1 MNEKRK
7 RIMKIIIGIVALAM
21 IISTFAGVFANRSA
35 KTENQT
41 KVTKDSISNKDK
53 KAINDSLKK
62 DIPQDVKKDMENA
75 KVQVKDNK
83 VNAVIVATK
92 ELNQIQL
99 DNVAE
104 QYARSLESKY
114 KGKEVN
120 VKVMYKNQVA
130 SDFNGTTISLGKG
143 IPSAKVEISPGLVMS
158 NRYVRVILNTP
169 NPEKYSVEV
178 LGKKLEYKSNKK
190 FFHNIVDSYDENAIK
205 KGLKITLKK

>member
-7 RIMKIIIGIVALAM
+7 KLMKIIIAMVALAM
-21 IISTFAGVFANRSA
+21 IVSTFAGIFGNRSA
-35 KTENQT
+35 KTENET
-41 KVTKDSISNKDK
+41 KVTKDSISTKDK
-53 KAINDSLKK
+53 KAINDTLNK
-62 DIPQDVKKDMENA
+62 DIPEDVKKDMQNA
-75 KVQVKDNK
+75 KVQVKDNT
-83 VNAVIVATK
+83 VSAVIVATK

-104 QYARSLESKY
+104 QYARTLESKY

-130 SDFNGTTISLGKG
+130 SDFNGTTINLGKG
-143 IPSAKVEISPGLVMS
+143 IPSAKVEIAPGLVMS
-158 NRYVRVILNTP
+158 SRYVRVILNTP

-178 LGKKLEYKSNKK
+178 LGKKLEYKKEKK

-205 KGLKITLKK
+205 KGVKITPQK

>member
-7 RIMKIIIGIVALAM
+7 KIMKIIIAMVALAM
-21 IISTFAGVFANRSA
+21 IVSTFAGIFGNRSA
-35 KTENQT
+35 KTENET
-41 KVTKDSISNKDK
+41 KVTKDSISTKDK
-53 KAINDSLKK
+53 KAINDTLNK
-62 DIPQDVKKDMENA
+62 DIPEDVKKDMQNA
-75 KVQVKDNK
+75 KVQVKDNT
-83 VNAVIVATK
+83 VSAVIVATK

-104 QYARSLESKY
+104 QYARTLESKY

-130 SDFNGTTISLGKG
+130 SDFNGTTINLGKG
-143 IPSAKVEISPGLVMS
+143 IPSAKVEIAPGLVMS
-158 NRYVRVILNTP
+158 SRYVRVILNTP

-178 LGKKLEYKSNKK
+178 LGKKLEYKKEKK

-205 KGLKITLKK
+205 KGVKITPQK